1 MKKTIN
7 FYDFRDAFHKAG
19 RGNKF
24 TYSGLRTIFDYIE
37 DYEESTG
44 EQIEFDVIAICCEYE
59 EYENIAEFWL
69 EYDQEDYP
77 DMDSIEYETTVIM
90 IDEEAFIIEQ
100 F

>member
-7 FYDFRDAFHKAG
+7 FYDFRDAFHKFG
-19 RGNKF
+19 RGDQF
-24 TYSGLRTIFDYIE
+24 TNSGLRTIFDYIE
-37 DYEESTG
+37 EYEDSADE
-44 EQIEFDVIAICCEYE
+44 EVEFDVIAICCEYS
-59 EYENIAEFWL
+59 EYDSIADFWL

-77 DMDSIEYETTVIM
+77 DMDSIEYDTTVIM

>member
-7 FYDFRDAFHKAG
+7 FYDFTEAFKKAG
-19 RGNKF
+19 RGNQF
-24 TYSGLRTIFDYIE
+24 TYSGLRTIFDCIE
-37 DYEESTG
+37 DYENEAH
-44 EQIEFDVIAICCEYE
+44 EEIELDVIAICCEYA

-69 EYDQEDYP
+69 VYDQEDYP
-77 DMDSIEYETTVIM
+77 DIDAIENNTQVMM